1 MKKEDKNNDNVEFH
15 FFFNTVSQRQQCG
28 GKRERQKDNGKY
40 HEIRIIEKKKNNGGE
55 EDRKRETSRR
65 TDGQTDRK
73 KQYIFHALIHLLV
86 ADGGVDFVDVGGEG
100 FEFDLLRIL
109 NEVRIG
115 QVPALGHVQVFVR
128 VHEQIEGAGRLLGE
142 GEKRI

>member
-1 MKKEDKNNDNVEFH
+1 MRRIEK
-15 FFFNTVSQRQQCG
+15 
-28 GKRERQKDNGKY
+28 ERQADGHTDWQKDTKC
-40 HEIRIIEKKKNNGGE
+40 
-55 EDRKRETSRR
+55 
-65 TDGQTDRK
+65 
-73 KQYIFHALIHLLV
+73 IFHALIHLFV

-128 VHEQIEGAGRLLGE
+128 VHEQIEGAGRLLG
-142 GEKRI
+142 GKEKRASIVGGWMGF